1 MCMNLLFQLIISN
14 LIAILLA
21 SFSLPPDS
29 SEIWLV
35 NKNSSLWVDGKTNI
49 NSFSCLIQ
57 NYNKYDTITFEVKK
71 TILNQF
77 KTIGRLDLTVGEFD
91 CKLQIMTKDLQKTFK
106 SKEYPFMYIKF
117 TFFSNLPSTLLKNQ
131 VIKGNAEITL
141 VGKTRKYEI
150 EYIVYSGGNNE
161 IELTGSRQVLF
172 SEFDLKAPSKLGGI
186 IKVKDELE
194 VEVNL
199 QLKRLQ

>member
-1 MCMNLLFQLIISN
+1 
-14 LIAILLA
+14 
-21 SFSLPPDS
+21 
-29 SEIWLV
+29 
-35 NKNSSLWVDGKTNI
+35 
-49 NSFSCLIQ
+49 
-57 NYNKYDTITFEVKK
+57 
-71 TILNQF
+71 
-77 KTIGRLDLTVGEFD
+77 
-91 CKLQIMTKDLQKTFK
+91 MTKDLQKTFK

-150 EYIVYSGGNNE
+150 EYIVNSGGNNE